1 MLRVLRA
8 PQHLFV
14 TRTKRPLSFVTGGKE
29 EEEEEKG

>member
-1 MLRVLRA
+1 MLLVLRA

-14 TRTKRPLSFVTGGKE
+14 ARTKRPLSFGKGGKE